1 MTRAG
6 GNEMENMDETT
17 EVERG
22 GQVATDA
29 QQSPLIDDAD
39 GFRRRWESIQS
50 GFVDEP
56 RQSMQQAD
64 TLVDEVIQSLTDA
77 FARERQGLEHQW
89 SSGEDVSTED
99 LRRGLQRYRSFFNRL
114 LSR

>member
-1 MTRAG
+1 
-6 GNEMENMDETT
+6 MEPMEETT
-17 EVERG
+17 GVGRG
-22 GQVATDA
+22 GQVATDE
-29 QQSPLIDDAD
+29 QQQTPLIDDAD
-39 GFRRRWESIQS
+39 GFRRRWEAIQS

-64 TLVDEVIQSLTDA
+64 ALVDDVIRSLTDA
-77 FARERQGLEHQW
+77 FARERQGLERQW

>member
-1 MTRAG
+1 MD
-6 GNEMENMDETT
+6 EMDETASG
-17 EVERG
+17 ESG
-22 GQVATDA
+22 QQVATA
-29 QQSPLIDDAD
+29 GEVPTPLLADAD

-56 RQSMQQAD
+56 RQAIREAD
-64 TLVDEVIQSLTDA
+64 ALVDDVIRSLSEA
-77 FARERQGLEHQW
+77 FARERQGLEEQW
-89 SSGEDVSTED
+89 SSGDDVSTED